1 MTSLEASMHSI
12 RPRIG
17 LFFGLA
23 LLIPGIATAQ
33 EATPVA
39 DESGTILTLVERPD
53 EETSVDLGEPG
64 TSPGD
69 LLLWGPNPLYDEA
82 NEVDSGAV
90 TFGSCTLLNAAGDNH
105 CMETILFP
113 DGSTLEIQGVQKATG
128 EETTTTIIGG
138 SGTYRGA
145 TGTVTAGMSE
155 DGTTWIK
162 TFEIFPPDASQVTA
176 NRPD

>member
-1 MTSLEASMHSI
+1 MLSI
-12 RPRIG
+12 RPRAGLLIG
-17 LFFGLA
+17 LL
-23 LLIPGIATAQ
+23 LLIPTISSAQ
-33 EATPVA
+33 EATPV
-39 DESGTILTLVERPD
+39 SGETGTVLTLVERPE

-90 TFGSCTLLNAAGDNH
+90 TFGSCVLLNAAGDNH
-105 CMETILFP
+105 CMETIEFP
-113 DGSTLEIQGVQKATG
+113 DGSTIEIQGVQKVSG
-128 EETTTTIIGG
+128 ESTRTTIIGG

-162 TFEIFPPDASQVTA
+162 TFEIFLPDA
-176 NRPD
+176 R